1 VFESFES
8 FALNAAPRM
17 LRPYQLEAGDAIA
30 RSCCRRD
37 GKIFV
42 VMMSRQS
49 GKNELA
55 AVLHA
60 FLLHLWAREGGDII
74 VAAPSFK
81 PQIVNS
87 ERRLHEVLDMPLSHD
102 VWQPHRGYYLELGN
116 ARLSFFSA
124 DRAANV
130 VGATASILLS
140 VDEAQDVDRDVYQR
154 KFRPMAST
162 TNATTVLFGTA
173 WDEDN
178 ILEEQRRANRE
189 VEKRTGERLNFE
201 VPWTVLAGMNTSYR
215 QFVEGEIRRLGI
227 DHPTIRTQYMLEAA
241 TGAGRLFSEE
251 LLERMKGTHGRF
263 VGPEEGKQYVAGV
276 DIAGQVSEDGK
287 MVLNQWD
294 ETVVTIAEVDR
305 SEIAAGGRKLPI
317 VRVVQHYHW
326 RGLTHA
332 QQYERVRDLLMCHW
346 KVTRVAIDATG
357 IGAGPASFLVMGGGD
372 RVDGVVFTQRSK
384 SDLGFAMLAA
394 AQTDR
399 ISLYQN
405 QGGEDLRE
413 CLSQLQRIRYELR
426 ANEVMAWGAGG
437 GGHDD
442 YVASLALCVKAANE
456 TLPLPAGG
464 IVRAL
469 PGPDDEGW

>member
-1 VFESFES
+1 
-8 FALNAAPRM
+8 M
-17 LRPYQLEAGDAIA
+17 LRPYQLEAGEAVA
-30 RSCCRRD
+30 RSACRRD

-60 FLLHLWAREGGDII
+60 YLLYLWALEGGDII

-87 ERRLHEVLDMPLSHD
+87 ERRLHEVLDMPISHD
-102 VWQPHRGYYLELGN
+102 LWEPHRGYYIELGK

-178 ILEEQRRANRE
+178 ILEEQRRTNRE
-189 VEKRTGERLNFE
+189 IEKRTGERLNFE
-201 VPWTVLAGMNTSYR
+201 VPWTVLAGTNPTYKE
-215 QFVEGEIRRLGI
+215 FVEGEIGRLGI

-251 LLERMKGTHGRF
+251 LLQRMRGTHERL

-305 SEIAAGGRKLPI
+305 SGGTGDGLETRPSGHDGGVEDRTRASILTAC
-317 VRVVQHYHW
+317 
-326 RGLTHA
+326 RGALDT
-332 QQYERVRDLLMCHW
+332 
-346 KVTRVAIDATG
+346 VTRPIGKARAVASPLTSPNMPC
-357 IGAGPASFLVMGGGD
+357 GARAGRSRRRDWGQVDGGCRWCGWSSTITGGG
-372 RVDGVVFTQRSK
+372 
-384 SDLGFAMLAA
+384 
-394 AQTDR
+394 
-399 ISLYQN
+399 
-405 QGGEDLRE
+405 
-413 CLSQLQRIRYELR
+413 
-426 ANEVMAWGAGG
+426 
-437 GGHDD
+437 
-442 YVASLALCVKAANE
+442 
-456 TLPLPAGG
+456 
-464 IVRAL
+464 
-469 PGPDDEGW
+469 